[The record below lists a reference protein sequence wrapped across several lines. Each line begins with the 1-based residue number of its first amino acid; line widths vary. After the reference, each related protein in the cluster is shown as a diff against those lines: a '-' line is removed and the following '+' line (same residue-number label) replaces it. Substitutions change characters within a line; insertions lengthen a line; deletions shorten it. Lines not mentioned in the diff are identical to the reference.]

1 MLLEVCDVFDNKQY
15 FKILLQANWYGQTKV
30 LGLLYE
36 LEETVLLSS
45 DLYSREYRV
54 SPEHVWEKMRDDYPL
69 FYDEI
74 GKMWWVTR
82 YEDVKT
88 VFSDHETFSSSTYD
102 LTTGQ
107 VVGPTLISRDDYGHV
122 VRRSI
127 VAPHFVGKRLQTYE
141 HLISVCAENLIQQFS
156 NKSDVSL
163 VREFSSQLP
172 VDVISAIL
180 GMEGDGDLFRTWVT
194 DMIMGLSGSEEL
206 REKGLEAN
214 ASFCRHIAPLLEGAD
229 NGERN
234 DHIAKIARAEIDGQR
249 LTKEEITAFC
259 GLLFI
264 AGGETTD
271 KAIANMWWNVLSNSD
286 IRDAVLNDISL
297 WDYAFTETMRRTPAV
312 ISEDRFVTKP
322 IELYGS
328 EIKEGERIRACLGAA
343 HLDPTVFADP
353 LTFDLFRSD
362 LHIGKE
368 NRSGVSKDSM
378 RSGHFGFG
386 LGKHFC
392 IGYELARKEAI
403 MGSEMI
409 IEKLGIPSLSK
420 EQTGPTIQGN
430 SFFAVKELLVSF
442 KP

>member
-1 MLLEVCDVFDNKQY
+1 MEF
-15 FKILLQANWYGQTKV
+15 

-36 LEETVLLSS
+36 LEEMVLLSS

-54 SPEHVWEKMRDDYPL
+54 SPEYIWERMRDDYPL
-69 FYDEI
+69 FYDDI

-82 YEDVKT
+82 YEDVRNI
-88 VFSDHETFSSSTYD
+88 FSDHETFSSSTYD

-127 VAPHFVGKRLQTYE
+127 VAPDFVGKRLLTYE
-141 HLISVCAENLIQQFS
+141 HLISECVDNLIQRFS
-156 NKSDVSL
+156 SRSVISL
-163 VREFSSQLP
+163 VKEFSSQLP

-180 GMEGDGDLFRTWVT
+180 GMDGDGHLFRQWVT
-194 DMIMGLSGSEEL
+194 DMIMGLSGSDDL
-206 REKGLEAN
+206 RKKGLEAN
-214 ASFCRHIAPLLEGAD
+214 AAFCSHISPLLEEVDGSD
-229 NGERN
+229 RN

-249 LTKEEITAFC
+249 LTKDEITAFC

-271 KAIANMWWNVLSNSD
+271 KAIANMWWNVLSNSE
-286 IRDAVLNDISL
+286 IRSVVLDDISL
-297 WDYAFTETMRRTPAV
+297 WDNAFTETMRRTPAV
-312 ISEDRFVTKP
+312 ISEDRFVTKTV
-322 IELYGS
+322 ELHGF
-328 EIKEGERIRACLGAA
+328 EIKEGDRIRACLGAA

-353 LTFDLFRSD
+353 LAFDLFRSD

-368 NRSGVSKDSM
+368 NRTGVSKDPM

-392 IGYELARKEAI
+392 IGYELARKEAV
-403 MGSEMI
+403 MGSEKI
-409 IEKLGIPSLSK
+409 IETLGIPTLIPDQK
-420 EQTGPTIQGN
+420 GPMIQGN
-430 SFFAVKELLVSF
+430 SFFAVSELEIRF
-442 KP
+442 DK

>member
-1 MLLEVCDVFDNKQY
+1 M
-15 FKILLQANWYGQTKV
+15 
-30 LGLLYE
+30 
-36 LEETVLLSS
+36 VLLSS

-54 SPEHVWEKMRDDYPL
+54 SPEQVWERMRDDHPL
-69 FYDEI
+69 FYDDI

-82 YEDVKT
+82 YEDVKNI
-88 VFSDHETFSSSTYD
+88 FSDHETFSSSTYD

-127 VAPHFVGKRLQTYE
+127 VAPDFVGKRLQTYE
-141 HLISVCAENLIQQFS
+141 HLISECAENLIHQFS
-156 NKSDVSL
+156 SSSDVSL

-180 GMEGDGDLFRTWVT
+180 GMEGDGDLFRSWVT
-194 DMIMGLSGSEEL
+194 DMIMGLSGSDEL
-206 REKGLEAN
+206 REKGLDAN
-214 ASFCRHIAPLLEGAD
+214 AAFCSHIAPLLDGVD
-229 NGERN
+229 NSSRN
-234 DHIAKIARAEIDGQR
+234 DHIAKIARAEIDGHR
-249 LTKEEITAFC
+249 LTREEITAFC

-271 KAIANMWWNVLSNSD
+271 KAIANMWWNVLSDSD
-286 IRDAVLNDISL
+286 IRDAVLDDIAL
-297 WDYAFTETMRRTPAV
+297 WDNAFTETMRRTPAV

-322 IELYGS
+322 IELYGL
-328 EIKEGERIRACLGAA
+328 EIHEGERIRACLGAA
-343 HLDPTVFADP
+343 HLDPTVFANP

-368 NRSGVSKDSM
+368 NRTGVSKDPL

-392 IGYELARKEAI
+392 IGYELARKEAV
-403 MGSEMI
+403 MGSKML
-409 IEKLGIPSLSK
+409 IEKLGYPTLV
-420 EQTGPTIQGN
+420 EGQTGPVVQGN
-430 SFFAVKELLVSF
+430 SFFAVKELSVSF
-442 KP
+442 TH

>member
-1 MLLEVCDVFDNKQY
+1 
-15 FKILLQANWYGQTKV
+15 
-30 LGLLYE
+30 
-36 LEETVLLSS
+36 
-45 DLYSREYRV
+45 
-54 SPEHVWEKMRDDYPL
+54 MRDDYPL
-69 FYDEI
+69 FYDDI

-82 YEDVKT
+82 YEDVKKI
-88 VFSDHETFSSSTYD
+88 FSDHETFSSSTYD

-127 VAPHFVGKRLQTYE
+127 VAPDFVGKRLQTYE
-141 HLISVCAENLIQQFS
+141 HLISECAEKLIQQFS
-156 NKSDVSL
+156 SESDVSL

-180 GMEGDGDLFRTWVT
+180 GMEGDGDLFRSWVT
-194 DMIMGLSGSEEL
+194 DMIMGLSGSDEL
-206 REKGLEAN
+206 REKGLDAN
-214 ASFCRHIAPLLEGAD
+214 GAFCSHIAPLLDGVD
-229 NGERN
+229 NPDRH
-234 DHIAKIARAEIDGQR
+234 DHIAKIARAEIEGHR
-249 LTKEEITAFC
+249 LTREEITAFC

-271 KAIANMWWNVLSNSD
+271 KAIANMWWNVLANPD
-286 IRDAVLNDISL
+286 IRDAVLDDIAL
-297 WDYAFTETMRRTPAV
+297 WDNAFTETMRRTPAV

-322 IELYGS
+322 IELYER
-328 EIKEGERIRACLGAA
+328 EIHEGERIRACLGAA
-343 HLDPTVFADP
+343 HLDPTVFTDP

-368 NRSGVSKDSM
+368 NRTGVSKDPT

-392 IGYELARKEAI
+392 IGYELARKEAV
-403 MGSEMI
+403 MGSEIM
-409 IEKLGIPSLSK
+409 IEKLGSPSLG
-420 EQTGPTIQGN
+420 EGQTGPVIQGN

-442 KP
+442 KS

>member
-1 MLLEVCDVFDNKQY
+1 M
-15 FKILLQANWYGQTKV
+15 
-30 LGLLYE
+30 
-36 LEETVLLSS
+36 LSS

-54 SPEHVWEKMRDDYPL
+54 SPEHVWEEMRNDHPL
-69 FYDEI
+69 FYDDI

-82 YEDVKT
+82 YEDVKN

-127 VAPHFVGKRLQTYE
+127 VAPDFVGKRLQGYE
-141 HLISVCAENLIQQFS
+141 HLISECAENLIRQFS
-156 NKSDVSL
+156 SSSDISL

-180 GMEGDGDLFRTWVT
+180 GMEGDGGLFRTWVT

-206 REKGLEAN
+206 REKGLDAN
-214 ASFCRHIAPLLEGAD
+214 AAFCSHISPLLEEVDGSD
-229 NGERN
+229 RN

-249 LTKEEITAFC
+249 LTKDEITAFC

-271 KAIANMWWNVLSNSD
+271 KAIANMWWNVLSNSE
-286 IRDAVLNDISL
+286 IRSVVLDDISL
-297 WDYAFTETMRRTPAV
+297 WDNAFTETMRRTPAV

-322 IELYGS
+322 VELHGF
-328 EIKEGERIRACLGAA
+328 EIKEGDRIRACLGAA

-368 NRSGVSKDSM
+368 NRTGVSKDPM

-392 IGYELARKEAI
+392 IGYELARKEAV
-403 MGSEMI
+403 MGSEKI
-409 IEKLGIPSLSK
+409 IETLGVPTLIPDQK
-420 EQTGPTIQGN
+420 GPMIQGN
-430 SFFAVKELLVSF
+430 SFFAVSELEIRFDKSAV
-442 KP
+442 

>member
-1 MLLEVCDVFDNKQY
+1 M
-15 FKILLQANWYGQTKV
+15 
-30 LGLLYE
+30 
-36 LEETVLLSS
+36 LSS
-45 DLYSREYRV
+45 DLYSREYRG

-69 FYDEI
+69 FYDDI

-82 YEDVKT
+82 YKDVKNI
-88 VFSDHETFSSSTYD
+88 FSDHETFSSSTYD

-127 VAPHFVGKRLQTYE
+127 VAPDFVGKRLQTYE
-141 HLISVCAENLIQQFS
+141 HLISECAEKLIQQFS
-156 NKSDVSL
+156 SESDVSL

-180 GMEGDGDLFRTWVT
+180 GMEGDGDLFRSWVT
-194 DMIMGLSGSEEL
+194 DMIMGLSGSDEL
-206 REKGLEAN
+206 REKGLDAN
-214 ASFCRHIAPLLEGAD
+214 GAFCSHIAPLLDGVD
-229 NGERN
+229 NPDRH
-234 DHIAKIARAEIDGQR
+234 DHIAKIARAEIEGHR
-249 LTKEEITAFC
+249 LTREEITAFC

-271 KAIANMWWNVLSNSD
+271 KAIANMWWNVLANPD
-286 IRDAVLNDISL
+286 IRDAVLDDIAL
-297 WDYAFTETMRRTPAV
+297 WDNAFTETMRRTPAV

-322 IELYGS
+322 IELYER
-328 EIKEGERIRACLGAA
+328 EIHEGERIRACLGAA
-343 HLDPTVFADP
+343 HLDPTVFTDP

-368 NRSGVSKDSM
+368 NRTGVSKDPT

-392 IGYELARKEAI
+392 IGYELARKEAV
-403 MGSEMI
+403 MGSEIM
-409 IEKLGIPSLSK
+409 IEKLGSPSLG
-420 EQTGPTIQGN
+420 EGQTGPVIQGN

-442 KP
+442 KS

>member
-1 MLLEVCDVFDNKQY
+1 MEF
-15 FKILLQANWYGQTKV
+15 

-36 LEETVLLSS
+36 LEEMVLRSS

-54 SPEHVWEKMRDDYPL
+54 SPEYIWERMRDDYPL
-69 FYDEI
+69 FYDDI

-82 YEDVKT
+82 YEDVRNI
-88 VFSDHETFSSSTYD
+88 FSDHETFSSSTYD

-127 VAPHFVGKRLQTYE
+127 VAPDFVGKRLLTYE
-141 HLISVCAENLIQQFS
+141 HLISECVDNLIQRFS
-156 NKSDVSL
+156 SRSVISL
-163 VREFSSQLP
+163 VKEFSSQLP

-180 GMEGDGDLFRTWVT
+180 GMDGDGHLFRQWVT
-194 DMIMGLSGSEEL
+194 DMIMGLSGSDDL
-206 REKGLEAN
+206 RKKGLEAN
-214 ASFCRHIAPLLEGAD
+214 AAFCSHISPLLEEVDGSD
-229 NGERN
+229 RN

-249 LTKEEITAFC
+249 LTKDEITAFC

-271 KAIANMWWNVLSNSD
+271 KAIANMWWNVLSNSE
-286 IRDAVLNDISL
+286 IRSVVLDDISL
-297 WDYAFTETMRRTPAV
+297 WDNAFTETMRRTPAV

-322 IELYGS
+322 VELHGF
-328 EIKEGERIRACLGAA
+328 EIKEGDRIRACLGAA

-353 LTFDLFRSD
+353 LAFDLFRSD

-368 NRSGVSKDSM
+368 NRTGVSKDPM

-392 IGYELARKEAI
+392 IGYELARKEAV
-403 MGSEMI
+403 MGSEKI
-409 IEKLGIPSLSK
+409 IETLGIPTLIPDQK
-420 EQTGPTIQGN
+420 GPMIQGN
-430 SFFAVKELLVSF
+430 SFFAVSELEIRF
-442 KP
+442 DK

>member
-1 MLLEVCDVFDNKQY
+1 M
-15 FKILLQANWYGQTKV
+15 V

-36 LEETVLLSS
+36 LKEMVLLSS

-54 SPEHVWEKMRDDYPL
+54 SPEQVWERMRDDHPL
-69 FYDEI
+69 FYDDI

-82 YEDVKT
+82 YEDVKNI
-88 VFSDHETFSSSTYD
+88 FSDHETFSSSTYD

-127 VAPHFVGKRLQTYE
+127 VAPDFVGKRLQTYE
-141 HLISVCAENLIQQFS
+141 HLISDCAENLIHQFS
-156 NKSDVSL
+156 SSSDVSL

-180 GMEGDGDLFRTWVT
+180 GMEGDGDLFRSWVT
-194 DMIMGLSGSEEL
+194 DMIMGLSGSDEL
-206 REKGLEAN
+206 REKGLDAN
-214 ASFCRHIAPLLEGAD
+214 AAFCSHIAPLLDGVD
-229 NGERN
+229 NSSRN
-234 DHIAKIARAEIDGQR
+234 DHIAKIARAEIDGHR
-249 LTKEEITAFC
+249 LTREEITAFC

-271 KAIANMWWNVLSNSD
+271 KAIANMWWNVLSDSD
-286 IRDAVLNDISL
+286 IRDAVLDDIAL
-297 WDYAFTETMRRTPAV
+297 WDNAFTETMRRTPAV

-322 IELYGS
+322 IELYGL
-328 EIKEGERIRACLGAA
+328 EIHEGERIRACLGAA
-343 HLDPTVFADP
+343 HLDPTVFANP

-368 NRSGVSKDSM
+368 NRTGVSKDPL

-392 IGYELARKEAI
+392 IGYELARKEAV
-403 MGSEMI
+403 MGSEMLV
-409 IEKLGIPSLSK
+409 EKLGYPTLV
-420 EQTGPTIQGN
+420 EGQTGPVVQGN
-430 SFFAVKELLVSF
+430 SFFAVKELSVSF
-442 KP
+442 TH

>member
-1 MLLEVCDVFDNKQY
+1 MKL
-15 FKILLQANWYGQTKV
+15 YGQTVV

-36 LEETVLLSS
+36 LKEMVLLSS

-54 SPEHVWEKMRDDYPL
+54 SPEQVWERMRDDHPL
-69 FYDEI
+69 FYDDI

-82 YEDVKT
+82 YEDVKNI
-88 VFSDHETFSSSTYD
+88 FSDHETFSSSTYD

-127 VAPHFVGKRLQTYE
+127 VAPDFVGKRLQTYE
-141 HLISVCAENLIQQFS
+141 HLISDCAENLIHQFS
-156 NKSDVSL
+156 SSSDVSL

-180 GMEGDGDLFRTWVT
+180 GMEGDGDLFRSWVT
-194 DMIMGLSGSEEL
+194 DMIMGLSGSDEL
-206 REKGLEAN
+206 REKGLDAN
-214 ASFCRHIAPLLEGAD
+214 AAFCSHIAPLLDGVD
-229 NGERN
+229 NSSRN
-234 DHIAKIARAEIDGQR
+234 DHIAKIARAEIDGHR
-249 LTKEEITAFC
+249 LTREEITAFC

-271 KAIANMWWNVLSNSD
+271 KAIANMWWNVLSDSD
-286 IRDAVLNDISL
+286 IRDAVLDDIAL
-297 WDYAFTETMRRTPAV
+297 WDNAFTETMRRTPAV

-322 IELYGS
+322 IELYGL
-328 EIKEGERIRACLGAA
+328 EIHEGERIRACLGAA
-343 HLDPTVFADP
+343 HLDPTVFANP

-368 NRSGVSKDSM
+368 NRTGVSKDPL

-392 IGYELARKEAI
+392 IGYELARKEAV
-403 MGSEMI
+403 MGSEML
-409 IEKLGIPSLSK
+409 IEKLGSPALG
-420 EQTGPTIQGN
+420 EGQTGPVVQGN

-442 KP
+442 TH

>member
-1 MLLEVCDVFDNKQY
+1 MKL
-15 FKILLQANWYGQTKV
+15 YGQTEV

-36 LEETVLLSS
+36 LKEMVLLSS
-45 DLYSREYRV
+45 DLYSREYRA
-54 SPEHVWEKMRDDYPL
+54 SPEHVWERMRDDHPL
-69 FYDEI
+69 FYDDI

-82 YEDVKT
+82 YEDVKNI
-88 VFSDHETFSSSTYD
+88 FSDHETFSSSTYD

-127 VAPHFVGKRLQTYE
+127 VAPDFVGKRLQTYE
-141 HLISVCAENLIQQFS
+141 HLISECAENLIHQFS
-156 NKSDVSL
+156 SSSDVSL

-180 GMEGDGDLFRTWVT
+180 GMEGDGDLFRSWVT
-194 DMIMGLSGSEEL
+194 DMIMGLSGSDEL
-206 REKGLEAN
+206 REKGLDAN
-214 ASFCRHIAPLLEGAD
+214 AAFCSHIAPLLDGVD
-229 NGERN
+229 NSSRN
-234 DHIAKIARAEIDGQR
+234 DHIAKIARAEIDGHR

-271 KAIANMWWNVLSNSD
+271 KAIANMWWNVLSDSD
-286 IRDAVLNDISL
+286 IRDAVLDDIAL
-297 WDYAFTETMRRTPAV
+297 WDNAFTETMRRTPAV

-322 IELYGS
+322 IELYEC
-328 EIKEGERIRACLGAA
+328 EIPEGERIRACLGAA

-368 NRSGVSKDSM
+368 NRTGVSKDPL

-392 IGYELARKEAI
+392 IGYELARKEAV
-403 MGSEMI
+403 MGSEMLV
-409 IEKLGIPSLSK
+409 EKLGYPTLV
-420 EQTGPTIQGN
+420 EGQTGPVVQGN
-430 SFFAVKELLVSF
+430 SFFAVKELSVSF
-442 KP
+442 TH

>member
-1 MLLEVCDVFDNKQY
+1 MKL
-15 FKILLQANWYGQTKV
+15 YGQTVV

-36 LEETVLLSS
+36 LKEMVLLSS

-54 SPEHVWEKMRDDYPL
+54 SPEHVWERMRDDHPL
-69 FYDEI
+69 FYDDI

-82 YEDVKT
+82 YEDVKNI
-88 VFSDHETFSSSTYD
+88 FSDHETFSSSTYD

-127 VAPHFVGKRLQTYE
+127 VAPDFVGKRLQTYE
-141 HLISVCAENLIQQFS
+141 HLISDCAENLIHQFS
-156 NKSDVSL
+156 SSSDVSL

-180 GMEGDGDLFRTWVT
+180 GMEGDGDLFRSWVT
-194 DMIMGLSGSEEL
+194 DMIMGLSGSDEL
-206 REKGLEAN
+206 REKGLDAN
-214 ASFCRHIAPLLEGAD
+214 AAFCSHIAPLLDGVD
-229 NGERN
+229 NSSRN
-234 DHIAKIARAEIDGQR
+234 DHIAKIARAEIGGHR

-271 KAIANMWWNVLSNSD
+271 KAIANMWWNVLSDSD
-286 IRDAVLNDISL
+286 IRDAVLDDIAL
-297 WDYAFTETMRRTPAV
+297 WDNAFTETMRRTPAV

-322 IELYGS
+322 IELYEC
-328 EIKEGERIRACLGAA
+328 EIPEGERIRACLGAA

-368 NRSGVSKDSM
+368 NRTGVSKDPL

-392 IGYELARKEAI
+392 IGYELARKEAV
-403 MGSEMI
+403 MGSEMLV
-409 IEKLGIPSLSK
+409 EKLGYPTLV
-420 EQTGPTIQGN
+420 EGQTGPVVQGN
-430 SFFAVKELLVSF
+430 SFFAVKELSVSF
-442 KP
+442 TH

>member
-1 MLLEVCDVFDNKQY
+1 M
-15 FKILLQANWYGQTKV
+15 V

-36 LEETVLLSS
+36 LKEMVLLSS

-54 SPEHVWEKMRDDYPL
+54 SPEQVWERMRDDHPL
-69 FYDEI
+69 FYDDI

-82 YEDVKT
+82 YEDVKNI
-88 VFSDHETFSSSTYD
+88 FSDHETFSSSTYD

-127 VAPHFVGKRLQTYE
+127 VAPDFVGKRLQTYE
-141 HLISVCAENLIQQFS
+141 HLISDCAENLIHQFS
-156 NKSDVSL
+156 SSSDVSL

-180 GMEGDGDLFRTWVT
+180 GMEGDGDLFRSWVT
-194 DMIMGLSGSEEL
+194 DMIMGLSGSDEL
-206 REKGLEAN
+206 REKGLDAN
-214 ASFCRHIAPLLEGAD
+214 AAFCSHIAPLLDGVD
-229 NGERN
+229 NSSRN
-234 DHIAKIARAEIDGQR
+234 DHIAKIARAEIDGHR
-249 LTKEEITAFC
+249 LTREEITAFC

-271 KAIANMWWNVLSNSD
+271 KAIANMWWNVLSDSD
-286 IRDAVLNDISL
+286 IRDAVLDDIAL
-297 WDYAFTETMRRTPAV
+297 WDNAFTETMRRTPAV

-322 IELYGS
+322 IELYGL
-328 EIKEGERIRACLGAA
+328 EIHEGERIRACLGAA
-343 HLDPTVFADP
+343 HLDPTVFANP

-368 NRSGVSKDSM
+368 NRTGVSKDPL

-392 IGYELARKEAI
+392 IGYELARKEAV
-403 MGSEMI
+403 MGSKML
-409 IEKLGIPSLSK
+409 IEKLGSPALG
-420 EQTGPTIQGN
+420 EGQTGPVVQGN

-442 KP
+442 TH

>member
-1 MLLEVCDVFDNKQY
+1 M
-15 FKILLQANWYGQTKV
+15 V

-36 LEETVLLSS
+36 LKEMVLLSS
-45 DLYSREYRV
+45 DLYSREYRA
-54 SPEHVWEKMRDDYPL
+54 SPEHVWERMRDDHPL
-69 FYDEI
+69 FYDDI

-82 YEDVKT
+82 YEDVKNI
-88 VFSDHETFSSSTYD
+88 FSDHETFSSSTYD

-127 VAPHFVGKRLQTYE
+127 VAPDFVGKRLQTYE
-141 HLISVCAENLIQQFS
+141 HLISECAENLIHQFS
-156 NKSDVSL
+156 SSSDVSL

-180 GMEGDGDLFRTWVT
+180 GMEGDGDLFRSWVT
-194 DMIMGLSGSEEL
+194 DMIMGLSGSDEL
-206 REKGLEAN
+206 REKGLDAN
-214 ASFCRHIAPLLEGAD
+214 AAFCSHIAPLLDGVD
-229 NGERN
+229 NSSRN
-234 DHIAKIARAEIDGQR
+234 DHIAKIARAEIDGHR
-249 LTKEEITAFC
+249 LTREEITAFC

-271 KAIANMWWNVLSNSD
+271 KAIANMWWNVLSDSD
-286 IRDAVLNDISL
+286 IRDAVLDDIAL
-297 WDYAFTETMRRTPAV
+297 WDNAFTETMRRTPAV

-322 IELYGS
+322 IELYEC
-328 EIKEGERIRACLGAA
+328 EIPEGERIRACLGAA

-368 NRSGVSKDSM
+368 NRTGVSKDPL

-392 IGYELARKEAI
+392 IGYELARKEAV
-403 MGSEMI
+403 MGSEMLV
-409 IEKLGIPSLSK
+409 EKLGYPTLV
-420 EQTGPTIQGN
+420 EGQTGPVVQGN
-430 SFFAVKELLVSF
+430 SFFAVKELSVSF
-442 KP
+442 TH